1 MQHSLDTVKRAV
13 TCMSLS
19 GRTAEVLG
27 VMKRGGVGK
36 RPGFPTHRVPDVG
49 RG

>member
-1 MQHSLDTVKRAV
+1 MEDSLDTVKCPV
-13 TCMSLS
+13 TWMSLL

-27 VMKRGGVGK
+27 LMKRGGVGK